1 MQSTSKVIPK
11 FDKFKL
17 LDTAVVSGLVI
28 ISILIRI
35 VNIMAFPQSVNEFD
49 PWYLFY
55 NAVLIAQSGGNW
67 YAVPPDVHGWFPW
80 GYFLETQST
89 IGLPWL
95 VALFSMPFYS
105 QFGNNAVYTVAV
117 LSDILLDGL
126 GVVAAFLAIDSITE
140 SRIGGYIAA
149 AVIAVSPSLTYKNL
163 LGGLPKTSWGGTL
176 VLFSIYFLA
185 LAIKKKNPLYGIPA
199 GVMVFLANIIWGGYT
214 YIDLSLALAAF
225 LLVLLNKNDEIT
237 AKTLTLLAVTASF
250 LTSLAPNGIGFMS
263 GLAHGL
269 SLLVI
274 PLFLYAELYI
284 RKIIPKEIADSRNIL
299 IGGAIV
305 FVISIAIIGLAALGK
320 SPIPSR
326 YYAIVNPFFQFS
338 VPIDRTV
345 AEYIPQPVTAMI
357 QDFGISLFLSIIGMY
372 FVITRRAEIPGL
384 WLLVLG
390 VASIYGTSEQP
401 YLFNY
406 TSYMIAGLA
415 GLGIAEIINR
425 LKESK
430 TFGKG
435 VRIASIMILAIVGVS
450 LLADAGIAM
459 EISYEPTSIYNSA
472 TSFLTVNYAWVSA
485 LGWINHNTPSNSFIL
500 SWWDYGYWIEV
511 AGNRTVIDENN
522 TLNGTQI
529 KLMAEMFL
537 NNESFAVN
545 VLENYFHIYPYG
557 SPNYNIPTYIVAY
570 DAVTQ
575 YIGNYNGQTASVW
588 FIGYPTNFPG
598 TFIGYTTSLGDIAKA
613 MGAMTTIAGY
623 NMYSYVNFTY
633 VNETATSLAEAG
645 EPQLASIIGNSL
657 PMAWTPRAYNSLI
670 VNMFVEG
677 LQSLNQ
683 GPVQAPFSIPLS
695 QLSSTSTLINPSGFL
710 PKVVLPYFRP
720 VYISLF
726 PVTAEPAIGGK
737 AEAIVYIMVVVYQFT
752 APNVIVPTTIQIN
765 GTTTTISG

>member
-1 MQSTSKVIPK
+1 MQSASKVIPK

-17 LDTAVVSGLVI
+17 LDTLVVGALVI

-35 VNIMAFPQSVNEFD
+35 VNVTAFPESVNEFD

-55 NAVLIAQSGGNW
+55 NAVLIAEAGGNW

-95 VALFSMPFYS
+95 VALVSMPFYS

-117 LSDILLDGL
+117 LSDIMLDGL
-126 GVVAAFLAIDSITE
+126 GVVAAFLAIDAITE

-149 AVIAVSPSLTYKNL
+149 AAVAVSPSLTYKNL
-163 LGGLPKTSWGGTL
+163 LGGLPKTSWGATL

-185 LAIKKKNPLYGIPA
+185 IGLKKRNLWYGIPA

-214 YIDLSLALAAF
+214 YIDLSLAIAAF
-225 LLVLLNKNDEIT
+225 LLVLLNKNDEMT
-237 AKTLTLLAVTASF
+237 AKTLTVLAVTASF

-274 PLFLYAELYI
+274 PLFLYIELYI
-284 RKIIPKEIADSRNIL
+284 RKIIPKEIAESRNIL

-305 FVISIAIIGLAALGK
+305 FLLAIAIIGLAALGK

-372 FVITRRAEIPGL
+372 FIITRRSELPGL

-406 TSYMIAGLA
+406 TAYIVAALA

-430 TFGKG
+430 TISTGSI
-435 VRIASIMILAIVGVS
+435 RIASIVMLVIVGIS
-450 LLADAGIAM
+450 LLADAGIAI
-459 EISYEPTSIYNSA
+459 EISYEPTAIYNSA
-472 TSFLTVNYAWVSA
+472 TQFLETNYAWVSA
-485 LGWINHNTPSNSFIL
+485 LGWINHNTPSNSFVL

-511 AGNRTVIDENN
+511 VGNRTVIDENN

-557 SPNYNIPTYIVAY
+557 NPKFNIPTYIVAY
-570 DAVTQ
+570 DAVTL
-575 YIGNYNGQTASVW
+575 YVSNTGQAVW

-613 MGAMTTIAGY
+613 MGAMTIIAGY
-623 NMYSYVNFTY
+623 NMNSYVNFTY
-633 VNETATSLAEAG
+633 VNETVYTLAQAG
-645 EPQLASIIGNSL
+645 EPQLASIVANSL
-657 PMAWTPRAYNSLI
+657 PMAWTPKAYQSLI
-670 VNMFVEG
+670 VNMFIEA
-677 LQSLNQ
+677 LQSLYPIYHA
-683 GPVQAPFSIPLS
+683 PVQAPFSISLS
-695 QLSSTSTLINPSGFL
+695 QLSTATTLINPSGFL
-710 PKVVLPYFRP
+710 PRVILPHFRP
-720 VYISLF
+720 VYISLY
-726 PVTAEPAIGGK
+726 PVGTTPAVGG
-737 AEAIVYIMVVVYQFT
+737 EAIVYIIVVIYQFT
-752 APNVIVPTTIQIN
+752 EPNTILPLTIQIN
-765 GTTTTISG
+765 GTTTTINS